1 MDYFANESQVLR
13 VGDFELTNRTD
24 RITIG
29 GGDITRDED
38 GLKTLRALAEQLRQ
52 IEAALTVD
60 RDKGQLPKKIAIKA
74 DTSEANPF
82 N

>member
-1 MDYFANESQVLR
+1 MPTKAKCCGWVTLNLPTALIALR
-13 VGDFELTNRTD
+13 SA
-24 RITIG
+24 
-29 GGDITRDED
+29 GDITRDED